1 MEYKIP
7 KFLSHPFQLLD
18 MTFKAKVLVLP
29 GDNAGP
35 EVVAEALKVLNL
47 INKTRNN
54 VELEITNG
62 LIGGAA
68 IDAEGKEYG
77 PII

>member
-1 MEYKIP
+1 
-7 KFLSHPFQLLD
+7 